1 MKKMKRFMSL
11 FFAVVLTLSLAAC
24 GKQPASESPS
34 STPSE
39 SAEQAPA
46 EQVVITMATGMSE
59 DHAVCKAFKN
69 FIATIEEKSNGE
81 MTGIL
86 YPNNQLGGDVVAMQG
101 VQDGSIVMT
110 WTTGANQVSLVPE
123 LALFDMPFLF
133 ADIDNANA
141 VLHDPDFRAYVD
153 GAFEKAGFKELGLDV
168 TGFRWL
174 STKNREVKKLEDLKG
189 LKIRTMENAYHMA
202 FWKALGVTPTP
213 LANSERYAALQQG
226 TVDGQ
231 ENAMENAY
239 STKMYEV
246 QDVFINTQHI
256 AYTSSWTMNL
266 DFYNSLSD
274 EHRAIFD
281 EAMATCVEEAK
292 AETIANEENL
302 LKSLEDMGKTVIRS
316 LDDGEYERWA
326 EIAQP
331 AAEELVRENIGDEPV
346 DTLFATIEAYK

>member
-1 MKKMKRFMSL
+1 
-11 FFAVVLTLSLAAC
+11 
-24 GKQPASESPS
+24 
-34 STPSE
+34 
-39 SAEQAPA
+39 
-46 EQVVITMATGMSE
+46 
-59 DHAVCKAFKN
+59 
-69 FIATIEEKSNGE
+69 
-81 MTGIL
+81 
-86 YPNNQLGGDVVAMQG
+86 
-101 VQDGSIVMT
+101 
-110 WTTGANQVSLVPE
+110 
-123 LALFDMPFLF
+123 
-133 ADIDNANA
+133 
-141 VLHDPDFRAYVD
+141 
-153 GAFEKAGFKELGLDV
+153 
-168 TGFRWL
+168 
-174 STKNREVKKLEDLKG
+174 
-189 LKIRTMENAYHMA
+189 MA

-331 AAEELVRENIGDEPV
+331 AAEELVRANIGDEPV